1 MIFLASATLLLLGE
15 VLLFE
20 IWRSRVLNA
29 YTPVYSLRGNCLGF
43 RGDGYNRYITGAKAL
58 LHSPCEG
65 EAALEA
71 ASKAFR
77 TPLFIAPVSYTAVLM
92 IETACYFLSL
102 PISGLLLSLAKT
114 PQLFYVNAAFG
125 FLYVFPFTRSLRQLL
140 GGEYCSVLRLR
151 GKRVPLRVTGLIEM
165 WRMNEYT
172 LGTVLAGTA
181 IPLCVFYGAISAFVA
196 FVPMFS
202 LFVIGMT
209 MRAEA
214 RVKFKGES
222 MASAIA
228 KEGAI
233 VAIGSLIAAKLLSTL
248 RGRSGESQ

>member
-1 MIFLASATLLLLGE
+1 MIFLASATLLFLGE

-20 IWRSRVLNA
+20 IWRSRVLSA
-29 YTPVYSLRGNCLGF
+29 YTPVYSLRRNCLGF
-43 RGDGYNRYITGAKAL
+43 RGGGYNRYIPGAKAL
-58 LHSPCEG
+58 LDSPCEG
-65 EAALEA
+65 EAALAA
-71 ASKAFR
+71 ASKAFEP
-77 TPLFIAPVSYTAVLM
+77 PLFITPVPYTAVLM
-92 IETACYFLSL
+92 IETVCYFLSL
-102 PISGLLLSLAKT
+102 PVSGLLLSLTKI
-114 PQLFYVNAAFG
+114 PQLFYASTAFG

-140 GGEYCSVLRLR
+140 GSECLSVLRLR
-151 GKRVPLRVTGLIEM
+151 GKRVPLRVAGLVEM

-181 IPLCVFYGAISAFVA
+181 IPLCIFYGAISAFVA
-196 FVPMFS
+196 FAPMLS

-214 RVKFKGES
+214 RVKFRGES

-233 VAIGSLIAAKLLSTL
+233 VTIGSLIAAKLLSTL
-248 RGRSGESQ
+248 HGRKGESQ